1 MRGVEPFLAGVIG
14 SGEMQ
19 ICDVFLALGEENF
32 GDLLRRV
39 SMGRL
44 RTYQLFDQIKAR
56 THLVKLNSEH
66 LRKAAPRLWAR
77 LQAHEEDL
85 ATDLSQ
91 AVLVSSLDM
100 IIEALNL
107 LGVPH
112 QDGFF
117 AKDADIK
124 GHFTEGW
131 QERVFE
137 ALKGKYPQSVLI
149 FYINHL
155 GVEIGVAQEL
165 FVPTAA

>member
-1 MRGVEPFLAGVIG
+1 MHI
-14 SGEMQ
+14 S
-19 ICDVFLALGEENF
+19 DVFLALGEERF

-56 THLVKLNSEH
+56 TRLVKLNNEH

-77 LQAHEEDL
+77 LQEHDEDL
-85 ATDLSQ
+85 ASDLSQ

-124 GHFTEGW
+124 GHFKEGW
-131 QERVFE
+131 QEQVFE
-137 ALKGKYPQSVLI
+137 ALKGKYPPAVLI

-155 GVEIGVAQEL
+155 GVETGVASEL
-165 FVPTAA
+165 FVPAMA

>member
-1 MRGVEPFLAGVIG
+1 MNI
-14 SGEMQ
+14 S
-19 ICDVFLALGEENF
+19 DVFLALGEDRF
-32 GDLLRRV
+32 GELLRHV

-56 THLVKLNSEH
+56 TRLVKLNGEH
-66 LRKAAPRLWAR
+66 LRKATPRLWAR
-77 LQAHEEDL
+77 LQEHDEDL

-112 QDGFF
+112 QDGVF

-124 GHFTEGW
+124 GYFKAGW
-131 QERVFE
+131 QEQVFD
-137 ALKGKYPQSVLI
+137 ALQGKYPPAVLI

-155 GVEIGVAQEL
+155 GVETGVAQEA
-165 FVPTAA
+165 FVPAAA

>member
-1 MRGVEPFLAGVIG
+1 MNI
-14 SGEMQ
+14 S
-19 ICDVFLALGEENF
+19 DVFLALGEERF
-32 GDLLRRV
+32 DDLLRHV

-56 THLVKLNSEH
+56 LRLVKLNGEH

-77 LQAHEEDL
+77 LQEHDEDL

-117 AKDADIK
+117 AKDAD
-124 GHFTEGW
+124 
-131 QERVFE
+131 
-137 ALKGKYPQSVLI
+137 LKGKYPPAVLI

-155 GVEIGVAQEL
+155 GVETGVAQEA
-165 FVPTAA
+165 FIPAAA

>member
-1 MRGVEPFLAGVIG
+1 MTISEVL
-14 SGEMQ
+14 
-19 ICDVFLALGEENF
+19 LALGEDRF
-32 GDLLRRV
+32 GELLRRV

-56 THLVKLNSEH
+56 THLIKLNNEH
-66 LRKAAPRLWAR
+66 LRKATPRLWAR
-77 LQAHEEDL
+77 IQNHEEDL

-91 AVLVSSLDM
+91 AILVSSLDM

-107 LGVPH
+107 LGIPH

-117 AKDADIK
+117 SKDADVK
-124 GHFTEGW
+124 SHFTDGW
-131 QERVFE
+131 QTRVFE

-155 GVEIGVAQEL
+155 GVETGGATEIFL
-165 FVPTAA
+165 PSAA

>member
-1 MRGVEPFLAGVIG
+1 MEPFAVPMIG
-14 SGEMQ
+14 SGVMQ
-19 ICDVFLALGEENF
+19 ICDVFLALGEETF
-32 GDLLRRV
+32 GDLLRHV

-56 THLVKLNSEH
+56 THLVKLNNEH

-77 LQAHEEDL
+77 LKEHDQDL

-91 AVLVSSLDM
+91 AVLVSSLDL

-131 QERVFE
+131 REQVYD
-137 ALKGKYPQSVLI
+137 ALKSKYPHSVLV

-155 GVEIGVAQEL
+155 GVEIGVAEEL
-165 FVPTAA
+165 FAPASA

>member
-1 MRGVEPFLAGVIG
+1 MNI
-14 SGEMQ
+14 S
-19 ICDVFLALGEENF
+19 DVFLALGEDRF
-32 GDLLRRV
+32 GELLRHV

-56 THLVKLNSEH
+56 TRLVKLNGEH
-66 LRKAAPRLWAR
+66 LRKATPRLWAR
-77 LQAHEEDL
+77 LQEHDEDL

-124 GHFTEGW
+124 GYIKAGW
-131 QERVFE
+131 QEQVFD
-137 ALKGKYPQSVLI
+137 ALQGKYPPAVLI

-155 GVEIGVAQEL
+155 GVETGVAQEA
-165 FVPTAA
+165 FVPAAA

>member
-1 MRGVEPFLAGVIG
+1 MEPFAVPMIG
-14 SGEMQ
+14 SGVMQ
-19 ICDVFLALGEENF
+19 ICDVFLALGEETF
-32 GDLLRRV
+32 GDLLRHV

-56 THLVKLNSEH
+56 THLVKLNNEH

-77 LQAHEEDL
+77 LKEHDQDL

-91 AVLVSSLDM
+91 AVLVSSLDL

-131 QERVFE
+131 REQVYD
-137 ALKGKYPQSVLI
+137 ALKAKYPRSVLV

-155 GVEIGVAQEL
+155 GVEIGVAEDL
-165 FVPTAA
+165 FAPVAA

>member
-1 MRGVEPFLAGVIG
+1 MNI
-14 SGEMQ
+14 S
-19 ICDVFLALGEENF
+19 DVFLALGEDRF
-32 GDLLRRV
+32 GELLRHV

-56 THLVKLNSEH
+56 MRLVKLNGEH
-66 LRKAAPRLWAR
+66 LRKATPRLWAR
-77 LQAHEEDL
+77 LQEHDEDL

-124 GHFTEGW
+124 GYFKAGW
-131 QERVFE
+131 QEQVFD
-137 ALKGKYPQSVLI
+137 ALKGKYPPPVLI

-155 GVEIGVAQEL
+155 GVETGVAREA
-165 FVPTAA
+165 FVPAAA

>member
-1 MRGVEPFLAGVIG
+1 MHI
-14 SGEMQ
+14 S
-19 ICDVFLALGEENF
+19 DVFLALGEERF
-32 GDLLRRV
+32 GDLLRHV

-56 THLVKLNSEH
+56 LRLVKLNSEH
-66 LRKAAPRLWAR
+66 LRKAAPRIWAR
-77 LQAHEEDL
+77 LQEHDEDL

-91 AVLVSSLDM
+91 VVLVSSLDM

-107 LGVPH
+107 LGIPH

-124 GHFTEGW
+124 GYFKAGW
-131 QERVFE
+131 QEQVFD
-137 ALKGKYPQSVLI
+137 ALKSKYPPAVLI

-155 GVEIGVAQEL
+155 GVETGVAQEA
-165 FVPTAA
+165 FVPAAA

>member
-1 MRGVEPFLAGVIG
+1 
-14 SGEMQ
+14 MQ
-19 ICDVFLALGEENF
+19 ICDVFLALGEETF
-32 GDLLRRV
+32 GDLLRRI

-56 THLVKLNSEH
+56 THLVKLNNEH

-77 LQAHEEDL
+77 LQDRDQDL

-124 GHFTEGW
+124 GHFQEGW
-131 QERVFE
+131 QERVYE
-137 ALKGKYPQSVLI
+137 GLKAKYPHSVLI

-155 GVEIGVAQEL
+155 GVEIGVAEEL
-165 FVPTAA
+165 FAPAAA

>member
-1 MRGVEPFLAGVIG
+1 MNI
-14 SGEMQ
+14 S
-19 ICDVFLALGEENF
+19 DVFLALGEDRIGE
-32 GDLLRRV
+32 LLRHV

-56 THLVKLNSEH
+56 TRLVKLNGEH
-66 LRKAAPRLWAR
+66 LRKATPRLWAR
-77 LQAHEEDL
+77 LQEHDEDL

-124 GHFTEGW
+124 GYF
-131 QERVFE
+131 
-137 ALKGKYPQSVLI
+137 
-149 FYINHL
+149 
-155 GVEIGVAQEL
+155 
-165 FVPTAA
+165 